1 MIRIPLGRLFEVA
14 VEWLKEHG
22 QFVFVAIREALESV
36 IDGVEGLLLLPP
48 PWLMVLLVTLLSWW
62 VAGRRVAVF
71 ALLGLL
77 LIDSMAMWDPT
88 METLALVLVSTATAL
103 VIGIPLGVWAARRP
117 LVESVLKPVLDFM
130 QTMPAF
136 VYLIPAVLFFTLG
149 EVPGAIATT
158 IFALPPSARLTTLG
172 IQQVPAEVVEASRA
186 FGATRWQLLFQ
197 VQLPIALP
205 TILAGV
211 NQTIMLALSMV
222 VIAAMIGA
230 GGLGEEVL
238 KGITQ
243 LRIGLGFESG
253 LAVVILAMLLDRLTQ
268 AIKGKGRPGADA
280 E

>member
-1 MIRIPLGRLFEVA
+1 
-14 VEWLKEHG
+14 
-22 QFVFVAIREALESV
+22 
-36 IDGVEGLLLLPP
+36 
-48 PWLMVLLVTLLSWW
+48 
-62 VAGRRVAVF
+62 
-71 ALLGLL
+71 LLGLL
-77 LIDSMAMWDPT
+77 LIDSMAMWEPT

-149 EVPGAIATT
+149 QVPGAIATT

-172 IQQVPAEVVEASRA
+172 IQQVPADVVEASRA

-280 E
+280 ERPS